1 MSHVTDT
8 FTSFEDKWL
17 AACPENAVVAVFLPA
32 AQRPLARA
40 FGCLVH
46 ELCGAAFHIREPQ
59 VAAAKLA
66 WWRQELGEAAY
77 GKSSH
82 PLTRAL
88 FAGAAARETDPALW
102 PAMAEGALAQLDAPG
117 AGTLAALI
125 EQLDPFFGAVAR
137 AESALLCAGTAN
149 SEADAA
155 LWTFSHLLR
164 SLPQIGGDD
173 AHLPLPL
180 GLLARYELTRA
191 DLTRESPRRNMLVKD
206 FLDELVLEINGALAV
221 TAVRSL
227 PLRVRIAL
235 DRRRIAAA
243 LHAEDPLHWLKSH
256 PHSGGWFTLWTVW
269 RQARALRRMAATMRQ
284 ATSA

>member
-1 MSHVTDT
+1 MSDT
-8 FTSFEDKWL
+8 FTSFEEKWL
-17 AACPENAVVAVFLPA
+17 AANPENAIVAIFLPSV
-32 AQRPLARA
+32 QRPLARA

-46 ELCGAAFHIREPQ
+46 ELCGAAFHIREMQ
-59 VAAAKLA
+59 VAATKLA
-66 WWRQELGEAAY
+66 WWRQELGEAAF
-77 GKSSH
+77 GKPGH
-82 PLTRAL
+82 PLTQAL
-88 FAGAAARETDPALW
+88 FASAGARETDPALW
-102 PAMAEGALAQLDAPG
+102 PALADGALAQLDAPG

-137 AESALLCAGTAN
+137 AESALLCAGAAN
-149 SEADAA
+149 SEADGA

-206 FLDELVLEINGALAV
+206 FLDELVLEINGALGV

-235 DRRRIAAA
+235 DRRRIAGA
-243 LHAEDPLHWLKSH
+243 LRTADPLRWLHSH
-256 PHSGGWFTLWTVW
+256 PRAGRWFTLSTVW
-269 RQARALRRMAATMRQ
+269 RQAREVRRIAATMR
-284 ATSA
+284 